1 MTEAAA
7 MAVVEGPTQFI
18 IDNRAEVRQRV
29 RAQLEQG
36 RATVVVDLSRTE
48 YVDSAGLGTLVLL
61 NKEARAA
68 GGCLVLAGLSD
79 HVRDLLRLVRLDE
92 VFTITATVQEASGSR
107 IADRGLETSRCFLHP
122 ARCFPK
128 V

>member
-7 MAVVEGPTQFI
+7 AAVVDGPTQFT

-92 VFTITATVQEASGSR
+92 VFTIAATVEEA
-107 IADRGLETSRCFLHP
+107 
-122 ARCFPK
+122 ARVGAPC
-128 V
+128 

>member
-1 MTEAAA
+1 MTEATS
-7 MAVVEGPTQFI
+7 MAVIEGPTQFI
-18 IDNRAEVRQRV
+18 VDNRAEVRQLV
-29 RAQLEQG
+29 RTQIEQG
-36 RATVVVDLSRTE
+36 RPTVVIDLSRTE

-92 VFTITATVQEASGSR
+92 VFTIAATVEDA
-107 IADRGLETSRCFLHP
+107 
-122 ARCFPK
+122 ARVGAAC
-128 V
+128 

>member
-1 MTEAAA
+1 MTEATSAV
-7 MAVVEGPTQFI
+7 VVEGPAQFI
-18 IDNRAEVRQRV
+18 VDNRAEIRQRV

-36 RATVVVDLSRTE
+36 RATVIVDLSRTE
-48 YVDSAGLGTLVLL
+48 YVDSSGLGTLVLL

-92 VFTITATVQEASGSR
+92 VFTIATTVEEA
-107 IADRGLETSRCFLHP
+107 
-122 ARCFPK
+122 ARVAAPC
-128 V
+128 

>member
-1 MTEAAA
+1 MTETAGA
-7 MAVVEGPTQFI
+7 AVVEGPTQFI

-92 VFTITATVQEASGSR
+92 VFTIASTVEEATRVGAP
-107 IADRGLETSRCFLHP
+107 C
-122 ARCFPK
+122 
-128 V
+128 

>member
-1 MTEAAA
+1 MTDAAA

-18 IDNRAEVRQRV
+18 VENRAEVRQRV

-36 RATVVVDLSRTE
+36 RSTVVIDLSRTQ

-92 VFTITATVQEASGSR
+92 VFTIAATVDEAM
-107 IADRGLETSRCFLHP
+107 
-122 ARCFPK
+122 K
-128 V
+128 VGAPC

>member
-1 MTEAAA
+1 MTDAAA
-7 MAVVEGPTQFI
+7 MAVVAGPTQFI
-18 IDNRAEVRQRV
+18 IDNRADVRQRV

-36 RATVVVDLSRTE
+36 RSTVVVDLSNTE

-68 GGCLVLAGLSD
+68 GGCLVLAGLTE

-92 VFTITATVQEASGSR
+92 VFTIASTVEEA
-107 IADRGLETSRCFLHP
+107 
-122 ARCFPK
+122 ARVPC
-128 V
+128 

>member
-1 MTEAAA
+1 MTDVTAT
-7 MAVVEGPTQFI
+7 AVVEGPTQFI
-18 IDNRAEVRQRV
+18 VENRAELRQRV
-29 RAQLEQG
+29 RAELEQG

-92 VFTITATVQEASGSR
+92 VFTIAATV
-107 IADRGLETSRCFLHP
+107 ADAVR
-122 ARCFPK
+122 
-128 V
+128 

>member
-7 MAVVEGPTQFI
+7 TAVIEGPTQFI
-18 IDNRAEVRQRV
+18 IDNRAEVRQRI
-29 RAQLEQG
+29 RSQLEQG
-36 RATVVVDLSRTE
+36 RATVIIDLSRTE

-92 VFTITATVQEASGSR
+92 VFTIAATVEEA
-107 IADRGLETSRCFLHP
+107 
-122 ARCFPK
+122 ARVGAPC
-128 V
+128 

>member
-1 MTEAAA
+1 MTEAGA

-18 IDNRAEVRQRV
+18 IDNRADVRQRV

-92 VFTITATVQEASGSR
+92 VFTITATVEEA
-107 IADRGLETSRCFLHP
+107 
-122 ARCFPK
+122 ARVGVPC
-128 V
+128 

>member
-1 MTEAAA
+1 MPEA

-18 IDNRAEVRQRV
+18 VDNRAEVRQHV
-29 RAQLEQG
+29 RSQLEQG
-36 RATVVVDLSRTE
+36 RATVIVDLSRTE

-68 GGCLVLAGLSD
+68 GGCLVLAGLSE

-92 VFTITATVQEASGSR
+92 VFTIAATVEDATR
-107 IADRGLETSRCFLHP
+107 AATAC
-122 ARCFPK
+122 
-128 V
+128 

>member
-1 MTEAAA
+1 MTDAAA
-7 MAVVEGPTQFI
+7 MAVVEGPTHFI
-18 IDNRAEVRQRV
+18 IDNRAEVRERV

-36 RATVVVDLSRTE
+36 RPTVVVDLSRTE

-68 GGCLVLAGLSD
+68 GGCLVLAGLSE

-92 VFTITATVQEASGSR
+92 VFTIATTLEEA
-107 IADRGLETSRCFLHP
+107 
-122 ARCFPK
+122 ARLGAGC
-128 V
+128 

>member
-7 MAVVEGPTQFI
+7 TGVVEGPAQFI

-29 RAQLEQG
+29 RAQLDQG
-36 RATVVVDLSRTE
+36 RSTVVVDLSRTE

-92 VFTITATVQEASGSR
+92 VFTIVATVEQAAR
-107 IADRGLETSRCFLHP
+107 IAAPC
-122 ARCFPK
+122 
-128 V
+128 

>member
-1 MTEAAA
+1 MTDAAA

-18 IDNRAEVRQRV
+18 VDNRSDVRQRV
-29 RAQLEQG
+29 RAQLQQG

-92 VFTITATVQEASGSR
+92 VFTIAATVEEA
-107 IADRGLETSRCFLHP
+107 
-122 ARCFPK
+122 ARASAPC
-128 V
+128 

>member
-1 MTEAAA
+1 MTDTAATG
-7 MAVVEGPTQFI
+7 VVEGPTQFI
-18 IDNRAEVRQRV
+18 VENRSEVRQRV

-36 RATVVVDLSRTE
+36 RPTVVIDLSRTQ

-92 VFTITATVQEASGSR
+92 VFTIAATVEEA
-107 IADRGLETSRCFLHP
+107 
-122 ARCFPK
+122 ARVAVGC
-128 V
+128 

>member
-1 MTEAAA
+1 MTDAATL
-7 MAVVEGPTQFI
+7 AVVEGPTQFI
-18 IDNRAEVRQRV
+18 IDNRSDVRQRV

-36 RATVVVDLSRTE
+36 RSTVVVDLSNTH

-68 GGCLVLAGLSD
+68 GGCLVLAGLSE

-92 VFTITATVQEASGSR
+92 VFTIASTVEEAGR
-107 IADRGLETSRCFLHP
+107 VAAPC
-122 ARCFPK
+122 
-128 V
+128 

>member
-1 MTEAAA
+1 MTDAATA
-7 MAVVEGPTQFI
+7 AVIEGPTQFI
-18 IDNRAEVRQRV
+18 IDNRADVRQRV

-36 RATVVVDLSRTE
+36 RLTVIVDLSRTE

-92 VFTITATVQEASGSR
+92 VFTIAATVEEA
-107 IADRGLETSRCFLHP
+107 A
-122 ARCFPK
+122 K
-128 V
+128 VGIGC

>member
-1 MTEAAA
+1 MTDAAA
-7 MAVVEGPTQFI
+7 VGVVEGPTQFI

-92 VFTITATVQEASGSR
+92 VFTIAATVEA
-107 IADRGLETSRCFLHP
+107 A
-122 ARCFPK
+122 ARVGVPC
-128 V
+128 

>member
-1 MTEAAA
+1 MPDAGAI
-7 MAVVEGPTQFI
+7 AVVEGPSQFT
-18 IDNRAEVRQRV
+18 IDNRADVRQRV
-29 RAQLEQG
+29 RSELEQG
-36 RATVVVDLSRTE
+36 RATVVVDLSGTD

-92 VFTITATVQEASGSR
+92 VFSIVATVEEAAKAG
-107 IADRGLETSRCFLHP
+107 APC
-122 ARCFPK
+122 
-128 V
+128 

>member
-1 MTEAAA
+1 MADAAG
-7 MAVVEGPTQFI
+7 MAVVAGPAQFI
-18 IDNRAEVRQRV
+18 IENRAEVRQRV
-29 RAQLEQG
+29 RAELEQG
-36 RATVVVDLSRTE
+36 RATVVVDLSKTE

-92 VFTITATVQEASGSR
+92 VFTIASTVEEA
-107 IADRGLETSRCFLHP
+107 
-122 ARCFPK
+122 ARVGAPC
-128 V
+128 

>member
-1 MTEAAA
+1 MTDAAG

-29 RAQLEQG
+29 RAQLDQG
-36 RATVVVDLSRTE
+36 RATIVVDLSRTE

-79 HVRDLLRLVRLDE
+79 HVRDLLRLLRLDE
-92 VFTITATVQEASGSR
+92 VFKIATTVEDA
-107 IADRGLETSRCFLHP
+107 A
-122 ARCFPK
+122 K
-128 V
+128 VAAPC

>member
-1 MTEAAA
+1 MTDAGAI
-7 MAVVEGPTQFI
+7 AVVEGPAQFI
-18 IDNRAEVRQRV
+18 VDNRADVRQRV
-29 RAQLEQG
+29 RAELEQG
-36 RATVVVDLSRTE
+36 RTTVVVDLSRTE

-92 VFTITATVQEASGSR
+92 VFVIVASVEDAG
-107 IADRGLETSRCFLHP
+107 
-122 ARCFPK
+122 K
-128 V
+128 VD

>member
-1 MTEAAA
+1 MTDAAA

-18 IDNRAEVRQRV
+18 IDNRADVRQRV

-36 RATVVVDLSRTE
+36 RSTVVVDLTNTE

-68 GGCLVLAGLSD
+68 GGCLVLAGLSE

-92 VFTITATVQEASGSR
+92 VFTIASTVEEA
-107 IADRGLETSRCFLHP
+107 
-122 ARCFPK
+122 ARVGAPC
-128 V
+128 

>member
-1 MTEAAA
+1 MTDVTAT
-7 MAVVEGPTQFI
+7 AVVEGPTQFI
-18 IDNRAEVRQRV
+18 VENRAELRQRV
-29 RAQLEQG
+29 RAELEQG

-92 VFTITATVQEASGSR
+92 VFTIAATVGEAAAVG
-107 IADRGLETSRCFLHP
+107 GLRT
-122 ARCFPK
+122 AG
-128 V
+128 

>member
-1 MTEAAA
+1 MTDAAA

-92 VFTITATVQEASGSR
+92 VFTIAATVEEA
-107 IADRGLETSRCFLHP
+107 
-122 ARCFPK
+122 ARAAVPC
-128 V
+128 

>member
-1 MTEAAA
+1 MTDAAA

-18 IDNRAEVRQRV
+18 IDNRADVRQRV
-29 RAQLEQG
+29 RAQLDRG
-36 RATVVVDLSRTE
+36 RSTVVIDLTNTE

-68 GGCLVLAGLSD
+68 GGCLVLAGLSE

-92 VFTITATVQEASGSR
+92 VFTIASTVEEA
-107 IADRGLETSRCFLHP
+107 
-122 ARCFPK
+122 ARVGAPC
-128 V
+128 

>member
-1 MTEAAA
+1 MTDASA

-18 IDNRAEVRQRV
+18 IHNRAEVRQRV

-36 RATVVVDLSRTE
+36 RSTVVVDMSRTE

-92 VFTITATVQEASGSR
+92 VFTIAATVEEA
-107 IADRGLETSRCFLHP
+107 
-122 ARCFPK
+122 ARAGAPC
-128 V
+128 

>member
-1 MTEAAA
+1 MTDAAG

-18 IDNRAEVRQRV
+18 IDNRAEVRDRV

-36 RATVVVDLSRTE
+36 HATVVVDLSRTA

-68 GGCLVLAGLSD
+68 GGCLVLAGLND

-92 VFTITATVQEASGSR
+92 VFTIASTVEEA
-107 IADRGLETSRCFLHP
+107 
-122 ARCFPK
+122 ARVGVEC
-128 V
+128 

>member
-1 MTEAAA
+1 MTDTAA
-7 MAVVEGPTQFI
+7 MAVVEAPTQFI
-18 IDNRAEVRQRV
+18 VDTRADVRQRV

-36 RATVVVDLSRTE
+36 RSTVVVDLSRTE

-68 GGCLVLAGLSD
+68 GACLVLAGLSD

-92 VFTITATVQEASGSR
+92 VFTIAASVDEAM
-107 IADRGLETSRCFLHP
+107 
-122 ARCFPK
+122 K
-128 V
+128 VGAPC

>member
-7 MAVVEGPTQFI
+7 MGVVEGPTQFI
-18 IDNRAEVRQRV
+18 IDNRGQVRERV

-61 NKEARAA
+61 NREARAV
-68 GGCLVLAGLSD
+68 GGCLILAGLSE

-92 VFTITATVQEASGSR
+92 VFTIATSVEEAVRVG
-107 IADRGLETSRCFLHP
+107 APC
-122 ARCFPK
+122 
-128 V
+128 

>member
-1 MTEAAA
+1 MTEAATV
-7 MAVVEGPTQFI
+7 AVVEGPAQFI
-18 IDNRAEVRQRV
+18 VDNRAEVRQLV

-36 RATVVVDLSRTE
+36 RSMVIVDLSRTD

-92 VFTITATVQEASGSR
+92 VFTIAATVEEAGVACR
-107 IADRGLETSRCFLHP
+107 
-122 ARCFPK
+122 
-128 V
+128 

>member
-1 MTEAAA
+1 MTDVAA

-18 IDNRAEVRQRV
+18 VDNRAEVRQRV
-29 RAQLEQG
+29 RSQLEQG

-61 NKEARAA
+61 NKEARAV
-68 GGCLVLAGLSD
+68 GSCLVLAGLTE

-92 VFTITATVQEASGSR
+92 VFTIAATVEEA
-107 IADRGLETSRCFLHP
+107 
-122 ARCFPK
+122 ARAAAAC
-128 V
+128 

>member
-1 MTEAAA
+1 MTDVAA

-18 IDNRAEVRQRV
+18 VDNRAEVRQRV
-29 RAQLEQG
+29 RSQLEQR

-68 GGCLVLAGLSD
+68 GSCLVLAGLTE

-92 VFTITATVQEASGSR
+92 VFTIAATVEEA
-107 IADRGLETSRCFLHP
+107 
-122 ARCFPK
+122 ARAAAAC
-128 V
+128 

>member
-1 MTEAAA
+1 MTEAGA

-29 RAQLEQG
+29 RTQLEQG
-36 RATVVVDLSRTE
+36 RVTVVVDLSKTE

-92 VFTITATVQEASGSR
+92 VFTIASTGQEA
-107 IADRGLETSRCFLHP
+107 
-122 ARCFPK
+122 ARLASP
-128 V
+128 

>member
-1 MTEAAA
+1 MTA
-7 MAVVEGPTQFI
+7 AVVEGPTEFI
-18 IDNRAEVRQRV
+18 VSNRSEVRQRV

-36 RATVVVDLSRTE
+36 HATVVVDLSRTE

-61 NKEARAA
+61 NKEARAL

-92 VFTITATVQEASGSR
+92 VFTIAATVAEG
-107 IADRGLETSRCFLHP
+107 
-122 ARCFPK
+122 ARVAAPC
-128 V
+128 